1 MIVVVDDREI
11 VVDSYRSM
19 LGREGFPVAGFSP
32 DEFIEWMETAGESD
46 FDSIIACLV
55 GDVPDDVPLPQAG
68 QGANRIARIALI
80 ERQNLARTLEL
91 FDAGFD
97 DVVRKPVHVREILA
111 RISVIRKRHAP
122 EVVQEST
129 ERLKVFFD
137 GRDPEIDGE
146 VFPLPRR
153 ERRILEFLASA
164 EGRRVSRAQIFNAT
178 YGVFD
183 DSIEECVVESHISK
197 LRRKLRGAL
206 GYDPIDSRRYLGY
219 RLVVE
224 SEGGE
229 TPPAEKGRSRELSM
243 A

>member
-1 MIVVVDDREI
+1 MIVVVDDRAL
-11 VVDSYRSM
+11 VVDSYKSM
-19 LGREGFPVAGFSP
+19 LEREGFPVAGFAP
-32 DEFIEWMETAGESD
+32 DQFIEWMDTACESD
-46 FDSIIACLV
+46 FDSIIAFLI
-55 GDVPDDVPLPQAG
+55 GDVADDIILPQPAPAHG
-68 QGANRIARIALI
+68 RIARIALVD
-80 ERQNLARTLEL
+80 RQNLNRTLEL

-97 DVVRKPVHVREILA
+97 DVVRKPVHVRELLK
-111 RISVIRKRHAP
+111 RIAVIRKRNSAEP
-122 EVVQEST
+122 VAESG

-137 GRDPEIDGE
+137 GRDPEVDGE

-197 LRRKLRGAL
+197 LRRKLRDAL

-219 RLVVE
+219 RLVLE
-224 SEGGE
+224 SAPDEAVAGA
-229 TPPAEKGRSRELSM
+229 PSRELT
-243 A
+243 AA